1 MEEEVT
7 GRKGQEGGKLR
18 QLRESSPSL
27 AEKPNT
33 SSWEETEL
41 REGLSNFFSVFSQ
54 RPFWLI
60 AVKVERGAFGPA
72 PPHPQ
77 AGSPWQGIQTRGTSG
92 GGLPVTVGREY
103 WIPNVVQNCW

>member
-1 MEEEVT
+1 MT

-60 AVKVERGAFGPA
+60 AVKVERGLSG
-72 PPHPQ
+72 PHPPTPRLAALGKASKQ
-77 AGSPWQGIQTRGTSG
+77 GARLVGGYPSQWGGSIGSPMLFRIA
-92 GGLPVTVGREY
+92 GR
-103 WIPNVVQNCW
+103 W